1 MRYLIALVPA
11 LVGAVVAVIG
21 LVSMDDRQLSLSVAL
36 PGVALIVGAIVS
48 LALVGALW
56 AGRRRQA
63 RVVEA
68 HASGLAQQRQ
78 VQDRFVARLDHE
90 FKNPLTAM
98 RAAVSNLDDSSST
111 DSSTVAS
118 LETQI
123 VRLSRLTSDLRKL
136 AEVRTVELEL
146 STVSVSELV
155 DDVVEALDDVD
166 GRHDRTLT
174 VSLPKAPRP
183 LSDIRGDHDLLY
195 LALFNVAANA
205 VKYTHP
211 GDTIEIR
218 GTEDDAGVVLE
229 IADTG
234 IGIPVNEHEH
244 VWEELARGHDA
255 LALPGAGLGLPF
267 VKVIVE
273 RHGGTVSL
281 RSRHG
286 EGTSVR
292 IVLPL

>member
-1 MRYLIALVPA
+1 MRYLVALAPA
-11 LVGAVVAVIG
+11 IVGAVIAVIG
-21 LVSMDDRQLSLSVAL
+21 MVTRDDRRLDISVAL
-36 PGVALIVGAIVS
+36 PAVALIVGVLVS
-48 LALVGALW
+48 LALVGIIA
-56 AGRRRQA
+56 ATKRRRSTLL
-63 RVVEA
+63 EA
-68 HASGLAQQRQ
+68 HAGGLAQQRQ

-98 RAAVSNLDDSSST
+98 RAAVSNLDDSG
-111 DSSTVAS
+111 STVAS

-146 STVSVSELV
+146 GTVSVAELV

-166 GRHDRTLT
+166 GRHARTLT

-205 VKYTHP
+205 VKYTQP

-218 GTEDDAGVVLE
+218 GTEDDAGVALE

-234 IGIPVNEHEH
+234 LGIPESEHEH

-255 LALPGAGLGLPF
+255 LALPGTGLGLPF

-292 IVLPL
+292 ILLPL